1 MQVLRRELKL
11 HIDDFGKENTL
22 NELIRNFHKLVL
34 DFTSKMRYD
43 CVVQTRVNSEGIRRG

>member
-1 MQVLRRELKL
+1 MQVLRCELKL
-11 HIDDFGKENTL
+11 HIDDFGKENNL

-43 CVVQTRVNSEGIRRG
+43 CAVQTRVNSEGIRRG